1 MNNSS
6 KSSAKF
12 AAYILGKL
20 LAVLLS
26 VLVIVLAFLIAM
38 NTMNIRVTVKDAFT
52 IRDSVMLIQ
61 TDNDNKE
68 LIDKVFS
75 SNYIEKSGILNLSD
89 NKAYNVTNY
98 NQDTDVTFK
107 LIWPWQTKATIT
119 VSDVVDDVRATLVS
133 DTVDESQLKENYLIE
148 SGKYNVKLVKTKN
161 GWIVTDIEL
170 LETIEPEV
178 AFPLPTPSKPND
190 DNSVDESTEGQA
202 DETETG
208 ENE

>member
-68 LIDKVFS
+68 LVDKVFS

-107 LIWPWQTKATIT
+107 LIWPWQTKATVT

-148 SGKYNVKLVKTKN
+148 SGKYNVNLVKTKKSF
-161 GWIVTDIEL
+161 WRL
-170 LETIEPEV
+170 LSRKLHFRCRLPQSLTTIIALTNP
-178 AFPLPTPSKPND
+178 PRDKPTRPKPGKTN
-190 DNSVDESTEGQA
+190 ES
-202 DETETG
+202 
-208 ENE
+208 